1 MVSCVH
7 FSLSDSLHFAQ
18 RSLGPSTLLS
28 CGAISFSFMAENI
41 PVNQSVDVP
50 LGCFHVLAVVNTAAM
65 NAGMHA
71 TFQIRYS
78 FFMIICPEW
87 DRGSDG
93 SSIFSFFRN
102 LHPVFHGGCTS
113 FHCHQP
119 CRRVPFSPHPLQL
132 LLFVVFDD
140 ACPDQYEVILHCW
153 CDLHFSSN

>member
-1 MVSCVH
+1 MCPFFFVWLP
-7 FSLSDSLHFAQ
+7 SLC
-18 RSLGPSTLLS
+18 TT
-28 CGAISFSFMAENI
+28 ISGSIHVAVVWCYFFLFYGWEYS
-41 PVNQSVDVP
+41 VNQSVDVP

-87 DRGSDG
+87 DRGSEG

>member
-1 MVSCVH
+1 MG
-7 FSLSDSLHFAQ
+7 FSRQEYWNGLQSS
-18 RSLGPSTLLS
+18 SLGDLPDPGIEPTSPTFLASQVGSLPR
-28 CGAISFSFMAENI
+28 EP
-41 PVNQSVDVP
+41 PVSATVS
-50 LGCFHVLAVVNTAAM
+50 TAAM

-87 DRGSDG
+87 DRGSEG